1 LFGTD
6 LLHKIQLSFKSGLPN
21 IPSFSSSASKNGEV
35 GPNFIVFMKQQKRC
49 FTNKIFK
56 LTHEVGH
63 KLPAI
68 ATVYIKMVRSV
79 ATAGVAAHGGDRR
92 GGAPDQGRL
101 HGEKRDGVGE
111 EPDG

>member
-1 LFGTD
+1 L
-6 LLHKIQLSFKSGLPN
+6 GL
-21 IPSFSSSASKNGEV
+21 ICFTKFSSALKVVYQTSLASAAQHQKNGEV

-68 ATVYIKMVRSV
+68 ATVYIKNGSIC
-79 ATAGVAAHGGDRR
+79 GHGGRC
-92 GGAPDQGRL
+92 GPWW
-101 HGEKRDGVGE
+101 
-111 EPDG
+111 

>member
-1 LFGTD
+1 
-6 LLHKIQLSFKSGLPN
+6 
-21 IPSFSSSASKNGEV
+21 
-35 GPNFIVFMKQQKRC
+35 
-49 FTNKIFK
+49 
-56 LTHEVGH
+56 
-63 KLPAI
+63 
-68 ATVYIKMVRSV
+68 MVRSV